1 MEKRNLTCIG
11 CPMGCQITVEFEGE
25 EVFSVKGNTCA
36 IGDKY
41 ARQEV
46 THPERTVTSTVV
58 VVGGAKERTSVKTN
72 ANIPKDKIFQCM
84 DEINKV
90 RAQAPLKI
98 GDVVIKDVCGT
109 GVDVIVCGCNRDKEL
124 RERVKRRSARLSGI
138 NIRNR
143 EGLQPMQAL
152 FLV

>member
-1 MEKRNLTCIG
+1 M
-11 CPMGCQITVEFEGE
+11 
-25 EVFSVKGNTCA
+25 
-36 IGDKY
+36 
-41 ARQEV
+41 
-46 THPERTVTSTVV
+46 

-109 GVDVIVCGCNRDKEL
+109 GVDVIVTKNCE
-124 RERVKRRSARLSGI
+124 SA
-138 NIRNR
+138 
-143 EGLQPMQAL
+143 
-152 FLV
+152 